1 MAKDYYKILGVDKS
15 ATEADVKKAFRKLAH
30 QYHPDK
36 NGSGNAEKF
45 KEINEA
51 YQVLGNKDRRQQY
64 DRFGFA
70 GDAASGTNPFGQG
83 FAGRGAQ
90 GGWDFSGFGNFSGN
104 ASNVDFDFDLG
115 DIFDSFFGGSRSGRG
130 GRSRKGA
137 SLEVEIE
144 ISLKEAAFGSRRDIT
159 IERDDNCQACS
170 GSGAKDGSAFTTCP
184 TCAGSGVI
192 NSTVFGNFR
201 TQTPCPECRGQ
212 GKVIKEKCPE
222 CQGQGVEHKEE
233 NIAVEIPAGIEDG
246 QSIRLSGRGNAGKNG
261 VASGDLYIRVNVME
275 EEGFVREGD
284 DFLSEYEIPFT
295 LAALGGQIKVKTIDG
310 EVKLK
315 IPAGTPSGKKFIL
328 RGQGLGRLKARGRGD
343 QVVTVQVAVPTK
355 LTKKQKKLLED
366 FAQESDKKAWF

>member
-15 ATEADVKKAFRKLAH
+15 ASEIDIKKAFRKLAH

-36 NGSGNAEKF
+36 NGSGNEEKF

-51 YQVLGNKDRRQQY
+51 YQVLGNKEKRQQY
-64 DRFGFA
+64 DQFGSTFDGA
-70 GDAASGTNPFGQG
+70 QGFGGGANPFGQG
-83 FAGRGAQ
+83 F
-90 GGWDFSGFGNFSGN
+90 DFSGFQNFGGG
-104 ASNVDFDFDLG
+104 ASNVEFDFDFG
-115 DIFDSFFGGSRSGRG
+115 DIFDSFFSGSRSGRG

-170 GSGAKDGSAFTTCP
+170 GSGAKNGSAFTTCP
-184 TCAGSGVI
+184 TCSGSGVI

-201 TQTPCPECRGQ
+201 TQTPCPECQGQ
-212 GKVIKEKCPE
+212 GRVIKEKCPQ

-261 VASGDLYIRVNVME
+261 AASGDLYVQVRVRSE
-275 EEGFVREGD
+275 RGFVREGD
-284 DFLSEYEIPFT
+284 DLISEYNIPFT
-295 LAALGGQIKVKTIDG
+295 LAALGGEIKVKTIDG

-315 IPAGTPSGKKFIL
+315 IPAGTPSAKKFL
-328 RGQGLGRLKARGRGD
+328 LKGKGMGHLKARGRGD
-343 QVVTVQVAVPTK
+343 QIVIVYVEVPTK
-355 LTKKQKKLLED
+355 LTKKQKKLLEE
-366 FAQESDKKAWF
+366 FSEESDKKTWF